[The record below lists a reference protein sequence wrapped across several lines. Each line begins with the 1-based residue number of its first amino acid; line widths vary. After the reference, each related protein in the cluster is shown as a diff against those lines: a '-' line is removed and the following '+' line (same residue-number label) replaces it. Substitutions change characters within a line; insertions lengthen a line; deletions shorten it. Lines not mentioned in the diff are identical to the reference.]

1 MKIMELNIKEYE
13 ELVKRG
19 LVEEEEKEIPNKL
32 ATWYS
37 VETKQNEEENVEFA
51 NYNFET
57 MYEKINEIIDYLE
70 KKRR

>member
-1 MKIMELNIKEYE
+1 MKIMELNVKEYE

-19 LVEEEEKEIPNKL
+19 LVEEEKEIPKKL

-37 VETKQNEEENVEFA
+37 VETKQTEEENVEYA

-70 KKRR
+70 SEVN